1 MDEILNDAVL
11 AATPLWIPRP
21 DFQVFSLFATP
32 SPRFI
37 HDATLPLL
45 AAVLTVTFPS
55 SPWLFLMVLP
65 FSLRPKPM
73 TTRLLLY
80 KWFPVSSTPTDGS
93 HPTVGTPTE
102 EVPICTAPHTAPNSL
117 LPRASPRDAPPSSL
131 LASPRTAAGLSS
143 LPSHNRVFFL
153 PSRELPEAAG
163 LSSSRGQHS
172 GDPFPSHEH
181 RGA

>member
-1 MDEILNDAVL
+1 MPSSRPPTQISIFFFLFPLPFLDEILNDAVL

-102 EVPICTAPHTAPNSL
+102 EVPICTGNL
-117 LPRASPRDAPPSSL
+117 Q
-131 LASPRTAAGLSS
+131 
-143 LPSHNRVFFL
+143 NR
-153 PSRELPEAAG
+153 
-163 LSSSRGQHS
+163 
-172 GDPFPSHEH
+172 
-181 RGA
+181 